1 MTLGSVRSRYS
12 FAPANAPRPN
22 LAARL
27 LADLPARCVLPRLA
41 AVELALG
48 EAPVAA
54 SGPVDDCESRPAGVG
69 RHKMPPAA
77 RMTFTRSISPD
88 VRRGSATAVRTGRPD
103 PRRRAWA
110 ACPILRPGKSICR
123 RSITGY
129 LATIAQ
135 RGLDLTYPLRHTVP
149 IRACSRQACIGGTT
163 GGGRGLADPEGSDE
177 LLEKTWARRVGCVD
191 CRHMRC
197 LSRAARRSQ
206 SPKLGDNR
214 YYAFSAA
221 KARVRGIEAASAE
234 GIAEGFASDA
244 VILDAK
250 TGTVVAS
257 GRARIRDLYA
267 AWLAGCPQ
275 PRIETVKREYEM
287 RGGVVTDVERV
298 QCGARALGERRVRM
312 EVVNRL
318 IVREEGD
325 WL

>member
-1 MTLGSVRSRYS
+1 MNFLRRHGLG
-12 FAPANAPRPN
+12 
-22 LAARL
+22 
-27 LADLPARCVLPRLA
+27 
-41 AVELALG
+41 
-48 EAPVAA
+48 
-54 SGPVDDCESRPAGVG
+54 
-69 RHKMPPAA
+69 
-77 RMTFTRSISPD
+77 
-88 VRRGSATAVRTGRPD
+88 GSAALI
-103 PRRRAWA
+103 A
-110 ACPILRPGKSICR
+110 AIC
-123 RSITGY
+123 G
-129 LATIAQ
+129 
-135 RGLDLTYPLRHTVP
+135 
-149 IRACSRQACIGGTT
+149 ACHGPHVAPN
-163 GGGRGLADPEGSDE
+163 A
-177 LLEKTWARRVGCVD
+177 
-191 CRHMRC
+191 
-197 LSRAARRSQ
+197 
-206 SPKLGDNR
+206 PKLGDNR